1 MNISLIE
8 NNQTMSSREIA
19 KLTNKEHKNVLRV
32 IRDLLDGDILDAQ
45 YEPLKF
51 NYRGQ
56 EFDYF
61 ELNKRDSIVLVARL
75 SPQFMAAIIDRWSE
89 LEQKLIEKE
98 LFKATRET
106 SKLEYRPMTNAIAE
120 AHEEIKPYHF
130 SNEAD
135 LINRIVLG
143 CTASK
148 YKQFHEIP
156 KGESIRDYLNQSELD
171 CIVALQRANTVYI
184 EDGLEFQQR
193 KDKLLSLF
201 NRKHKQ
207 KIINEIHLLNA

>member
-8 NNQTMSSREIA
+8 KNQTMSSREIA

-32 IRDLLDGDILDAQ
+32 IRELLDGDILDAQ

-75 SPQFMAAIIDRWSE
+75 SPQFMAAIIDRWNE
-89 LEQKLIEKE
+89 LEQRLIEKE
-98 LFKATRET
+98 LFKEARET

-148 YKQFHEIP
+148 YKQFHDIS

-207 KIINEIHLLNA
+207 KIINEIHFLNA